1 VVDGGARDSGAAT
14 GGAGLPAGTGGF
26 DDEWGSGAEPLAC
39 DGDDDD
45 TLLGEHRAL
54 NEGGVQAGSV
64 GRRSGKDVTQAIRLF
79 FCTGND
85 LLLLPLLCRLV
96 LWFEDGGEGVFLCVG
111 ACNGTVLSWDLS
123 MLAGLLGVVAA
134 ILLSRE
140 KQESK
145 GSVSYANPPLSALSE
160 SSCNPAVEGSVGGST
175 LCKTD
180 VSTTPAPLVVL
191 AELICSKVPTAA
203 ASISLNRCDIAASYS
218 PRSMLD
224 SCSLIWICLIC
235 AVTSASSSRN
245 PRRVAVRRVLGPGL
259 SGASSC

>member
-1 VVDGGARDSGAAT
+1 V
-14 GGAGLPAGTGGF
+14 
-26 DDEWGSGAEPLAC
+26 SGAEPLTRG
-39 DGDDDD
+39 GDDDD

-54 NEGGVQAGSV
+54 NGGGVQAGSV

-79 FCTGND
+79 FCAGND
-85 LLLLPLLCRLV
+85 LLLLLLLCRLV
-96 LWFEDGGEGVFLCVG
+96 LWFEDGGEGVFFCVG
-111 ACNGTVLSWDLS
+111 TCKGTVLSWELS
-123 MLAGLLGVVAA
+123 ILAGLLGVVAVA

-145 GSVSYANPPLSALSE
+145 GSVSYTNPPLSALSE

-180 VSTTPAPLVVL
+180 VSTTPTPLVVL

-224 SCSLIWICLIC
+224 SCSSI
-235 AVTSASSSRN
+235 
-245 PRRVAVRRVLGPGL
+245 
-259 SGASSC
+259 